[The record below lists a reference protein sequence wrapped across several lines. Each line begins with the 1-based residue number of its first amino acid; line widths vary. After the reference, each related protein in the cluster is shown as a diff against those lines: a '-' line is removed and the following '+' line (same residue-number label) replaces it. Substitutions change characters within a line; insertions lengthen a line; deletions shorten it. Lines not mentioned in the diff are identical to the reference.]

1 MAVDETIN
9 INFNEYNFLIS
20 DWSGIFIEYAL
31 IFKRK
36 CYLINTPKKYS
47 IRIIVNLNLLQ

>member
-20 DWSGIFIEYAL
+20 DWWDIHRI
-31 IFKRK
+31 
-36 CYLINTPKKYS
+36 CINF
-47 IRIIVNLNLLQ
+47 